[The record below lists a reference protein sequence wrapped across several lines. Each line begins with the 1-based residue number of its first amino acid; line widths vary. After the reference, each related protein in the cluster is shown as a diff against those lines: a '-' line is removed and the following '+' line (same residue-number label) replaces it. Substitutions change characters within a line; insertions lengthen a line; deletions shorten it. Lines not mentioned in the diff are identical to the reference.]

1 MSTTIDLSSLQQL
14 SDLFGLLNAGKHINR
29 VSDPAQ
35 WAELDRERESYTRL
49 FGSLGFDLR
58 IDERGFAWFNT
69 RESSPTVS
77 KNTRRLALLFMLIFE
92 VQADAGHYLGRFAE
106 WTVDAPL
113 LQSVVEKHRLL
124 LEAEGMASVT
134 DMEDILKIAR
144 IYGFAVDEGAY
155 WRLLPAV
162 YRYLDRFEELG
173 SMKVTDTTGD
183 EWMPATEDE
192 TIAEEEE

>member
-1 MSTTIDLSSLQQL
+1 MSTNIDLSSLQQL
-14 SDLFGLLNAGKHINR
+14 SDLFGRLNSGKHLNR

-35 WAELDRERESYTRL
+35 WAELDREREAYVQL

-92 VQADAGHYLGRFAE
+92 VQAEAGNYLGQFTE
-106 WTVDAPL
+106 WVIDAQL
-113 LQSVVEKHRLL
+113 LQAIVDKHRIL
-124 LEAEGMASVT
+124 LEAEGLASVT
-134 DMEDILKIAR
+134 EMEDILKIAR

-173 SMKVTDTTGD
+173 NMEVTDTAGD

-192 TIAEEEE
+192 TFAEEEE